1 MLDKNLYK
9 DTFSVLKASEDTL
22 SEVLK
27 MTTHRKRITSK
38 ALLIAA
44 TVAILTI
51 ALVGTAFA
59 VNMFGLRDLMIPH
72 PDHIFSFDEF
82 QGTEEQFKAM
92 SPDGTLDDFAIPM
105 GEMVLAGFAG
115 SPEFEAAVEWLNRD
129 RTIYID
135 GVGVRWDQEA
145 DIFVNAETGTFFAE
159 GIMTVENQETLD
171 SIPPEYLEGYVVRLC
186 ERDDIP
192 EVYQWHGA
200 SSWADVDK
208 INEIIERHGLV
219 LYGALFDYY
228 NTNRSWEEF
237 QASVANGSIIDNSG
251 NNFTLYPGY
260 RWESGTFQFDAQYGD
275 IWFSLRSSRKGTFDT
290 VMLTNMDMNAFSD
303 EWAFE
308 NQHGTTL
315 ILVPGVNMS
324 FIIADT
330 GTAFIIVSIHA
341 GTESRV
347 DWEGATLRLTRS
359 ELEHFADLIDF
370 GQLK

>member
-38 ALLIAA
+38 AMLFAA

-82 QGTEEQFKAM
+82 QGTEEQFRAM
-92 SPDGTLDDFAIPM
+92 SPDGTLNDFAIPM

-115 SPEFEAAVEWLNRD
+115 SPEFKAAMEWRNRD
-129 RTIYID
+129 RIIYID

-145 DIFVNAETGTFFAE
+145 DIFVNAETGAFFAE

-171 SIPPEYLEGYVVRLC
+171 SIPPERLEGYIVRLC
-186 ERDDIP
+186 ERNDIP

-219 LYGALFDYY
+219 LNGALSEYY
-228 NTNRSWEEF
+228 GNNRTWKEF
-237 QASVANGSIIDNSG
+237 QTSIANEPFIDNS
-251 NNFTLYPGY
+251 NDVFTLYPGFKF
-260 RWESGTFQFDAQYGD
+260 ETGSFNFDAQYGD
-275 IWFSLRSSRKGTFDT
+275 IWFQFRSNRKGTFDT
-290 VMLTNMDMNAFSD
+290 GALTNVDISIISD

-308 NQHGTTL
+308 NKYGGTL
-315 ILVPGVNMS
+315 ILAQGVNMS
-324 FIIADT
+324 FIVADT
-330 GTAFIIVSIHA
+330 ETAFIVVSIHA
-341 GTESRV
+341 GT
-347 DWEGATLRLTRS
+347 GLLTRS

-370 GQLK
+370 DQLK